1 MRRYNN
7 STYPKTLQQNL
18 LYLKVN
24 NKRLINKGITTLLP
38 KDCQAVQ
45 GIIHLI
51 TNACPQYFFYWT
63 EHVLRVVFRFC
74 FNACALI
81 QSFSGRFIFLHLST
95 LQRSDF
101 PGSHGAKKH
110 YRLVLFW
117 ARALRSFYFSMFSR
131 VFFQGVWKPC
141 NAGPK
146 RLQTELTNIT
156 RQHFCSLPVFLYW
169 RFLYL
174 LSLVGIF
181 LRYLL
186 VLTYFDS
193 SRRHTHATTHATG
206 TQIVRAKMTSLEMT
220 FCRGNKSSSR
230 SPLSCRRKHK
240 KSTARASHS
249 WKTMSSTCRQV

>member
-7 STYPKTLQQNL
+7 STYPKTLQQNS

-95 LQRSDF
+95 LQRSAF

-169 RFLYL
+169 TFLYL

-186 VLTYFDS
+186 VWTYFDS
-193 SRRHTHATTHATG
+193 SRRHTHATG

-240 KSTARASHS
+240 KSTARASRS